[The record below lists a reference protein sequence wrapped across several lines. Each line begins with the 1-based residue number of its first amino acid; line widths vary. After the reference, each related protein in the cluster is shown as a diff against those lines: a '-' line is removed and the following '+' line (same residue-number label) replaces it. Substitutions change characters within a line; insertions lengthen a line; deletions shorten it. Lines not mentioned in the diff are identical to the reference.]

1 MLLPFL
7 LKKHSTWK
15 NTKLR
20 LFTVAHAEDN
30 AIQLK
35 KDLERFL
42 YQLRIEA
49 EVFVIEMVEYVVL
62 QRKRFFRQI
71 AKSRR
76 TSTRGL

>member
-20 LFTVAHAEDN
+20 LFTVAQFDDN
-30 AIQLK
+30 VVQMQ

-49 EVFVIEMVEYVVL
+49 EVFVIEMV
-62 QRKRFFRQI
+62 KKSTFFK
-71 AKSRR
+71 AN
-76 TSTRGL
+76 L